1 MEDLMNYTCTGN
13 DIMLRVDRGEKV
25 MESIGKVA
33 EKENIKAGFVSG
45 IGAVDQA
52 ELSYFEVEKDGYNTV
67 NFEEDFE
74 VLSLNGT
81 LSYVDNKP
89 HQHVHMIL
97 GREDFST
104 IGGHLQEATVSITL
118 EVHITVLDTEVNRKP
133 DDKYTIQTLDI

>member
-1 MEDLMNYTCTGN
+1 MNYTRTGN

-81 LSYVDNKP
+81 LSYVDNKS
-89 HQHVHMIL
+89 HQHVHMVL

>member
-1 MEDLMNYTCTGN
+1 MEVLMNYTRTGN

-81 LSYVDNKP
+81 LSYVDNKS

>member
-1 MEDLMNYTCTGN
+1 MNYTRTGN

-52 ELSYFEVEKDGYNTV
+52 ELSYFEVEKDGYKTV

-74 VLSLNGT
+74 VLSMSGT

-97 GREDFST
+97 GRKDFST